1 MEINMK
7 KNVFIILIVILMAL
21 SGCKSKK
28 GVTVSPGSTA
38 KEVYEQAKK
47 YIRRNP
53 EKARLLFKEVMQL
66 YPTSVYARLAKIG
79 IADSYYKEKGAASL
93 IMAAAEYQDYVN
105 LYPQSPD
112 AAYASYQVGMSYYR
126 QIKKPGRDPTSTIAA
141 LKYFESMVKQ
151 FPDTKETEE
160 AKKKITKLRQ
170 NLAYHYF
177 RIGLANYRLKAH
189 KGAIDRFKQV
199 IDNYPEFKGNDKTFY
214 YTGRSYYAT
223 RDYDSALSFFQ
234 RVINSYPRS
243 KYAKKSQKMIKK
255 TNKRKVKFSKG
266 DRKK

>member
-1 MEINMK
+1 MK
-7 KNVFIILIVILMAL
+7 KKAFIILIVILLAF

-28 GVTVSPGSTA
+28 SVTVTPGSTA
-38 KEVYEQAKK
+38 KEVYEKARK
-47 YIRRNP
+47 YIKRNP

-66 YPTSVYARLAKIG
+66 YPTSVYARMAKIG

-112 AAYASYQVGMSYYR
+112 AAYASYQIGMSYYR
-126 QIKKPGRDPTSTIAA
+126 QIKKPGRDQTSAIAA
-141 LKYFESMVKQ
+141 LKYFESMVTQ
-151 FPDTKETEE
+151 FPDTKEAEE
-160 AKKKITKLRQ
+160 AKKKIAKLRH

-177 RIGLANYRLKAH
+177 RIGLANYRLRAY

-214 YTGRSYYAT
+214 YTGCSYYAT
-223 RDYDSALSFFQ
+223 EDYDSALSFFQ

-243 KYAKKSQKMIKK
+243 KYVKKSQKMIKK
-255 TNKRKVKFSKG
+255 TNKKKAKLSKG
-266 DRKK
+266 DKRK